1 MNLNSQGKLLWYDDD
16 GNLFD
21 RSVTFIGVWLLLLFF
36 AFSMRRGFVR
46 PCWLIQGHV
55 DKKRQQAKNG
65 EKKLIQTIGIQ
76 FYALVVL
83 ESEKLKY
90 HFRKLESK
98 ITVML
103 ICFCSSSNFSIH
115 EKTVCSSLSI
125 SRNGM
130 ESFRSQLKGFLDLV
144 WFFISFFVTLQSTII
159 YHCSF

>member
-1 MNLNSQGKLLWYDDD
+1 MW
-16 GNLFD
+16 
-21 RSVTFIGVWLLLLFF
+21 
-36 AFSMRRGFVR
+36 RGFVW

-98 ITVML
+98 SKL
-103 ICFCSSSNFSIH
+103 
-115 EKTVCSSLSI
+115 
-125 SRNGM
+125 
-130 ESFRSQLKGFLDLV
+130 
-144 WFFISFFVTLQSTII
+144 
-159 YHCSF
+159 